1 MADELAVYISVM
13 KDSLQEK
20 CDVLK
25 EILALTQ
32 EQEQVLSHL
41 GENPDAFDEILEK
54 KGRLI
59 QRMQEL
65 DNGFDSLFQKAGDAI
80 REAKQYYKPQIMEMQ
95 NAIRVITDYSVQIQ
109 ALERKNKVKF
119 ENFVAAKRKEIRDF
133 KVSNKTANSYYQ
145 NMANQH
151 HQWQSYFMDKKN

>member
-1 MADELAVYISVM
+1 MADEVAVYISVM

-20 CDVLK
+20 CEVLK

-32 EQEQVLSHL
+32 KQEQILNRLADSTDDFDTVL
-41 GENPDAFDEILEK
+41 DE

-59 QRMQEL
+59 KRMQEL
-65 DNGFDSLFQKAGDAI
+65 DNGFNSLFQKAGNAI
-80 REAKQYYKPQIMEMQ
+80 KQNKQYYKPQIMEMQ

-109 ALERKNKVKF
+109 ALESKNKSKF
-119 ENFVAAKRKEIRDF
+119 ESFVTAKRKEIRDF
-133 KVSNKTANSYYQ
+133 KVSNKTANSYYK

>member
-1 MADELAVYISVM
+1 MADEVAVYISVM

-20 CDVLK
+20 CEVLK

-32 EQEQVLSHL
+32 KQEQILNHLADSTDDFDAVLN
-41 GENPDAFDEILEK
+41 E

-59 QRMQEL
+59 KRMQEL
-65 DNGFDSLFQKAGDAI
+65 DNGFNSLFQKAGNAI
-80 REAKQYYKPQIMEMQ
+80 QQNKQYYKPQIMEMQ
-95 NAIRVITDYSVQIQ
+95 NAIRIITDYSIQIQ
-109 ALERKNKVKF
+109 ALESKNKSKF
-119 ENFVAAKRKEIRDF
+119 ENFVTAKRKEIRDF
-133 KVSNKTANSYYQ
+133 KVSNKTANSYYK